1 MSITEISMDSV
12 SAMTPEER
20 KSLYEF
26 LSIQVENDEYQ
37 QSKPLQNQNEIRKR
51 VFELGK
57 MMLWFEQQPP
67 QDDDPDPTDDSEYEI
82 A

>member
-37 QSKPLQNQNEIRKR
+37 QSQPLQNQNEIRKK
-51 VFELGK
+51 VLELGQ
-57 MMLWFEQQPP
+57 LVLGIS
-67 QDDDPDPTDDSEYEI
+67 DDDPDDSEYEI
-82 A
+82 E